1 MTIKRIIISIISV
14 LLINGC
20 SAVVYTMDNLPEKYK
35 NKIDTDFN
43 VTEYNSSRTEISQI
57 YKHEIKNNKD
67 KSGAI
72 LITDGNYAL
81 SHRVALIRMA
91 KYSIEIQTYIYEC
104 DDSSRLIIKE
114 LYDAAERGVKIRII
128 IDDQGLKKDSSDIM
142 LLNFHKNI
150 QVRVF
155 NPYKYRS
162 RALRNL
168 QFISDMNRMNYRMH
182 NKLLIVDK
190 SAVII
195 GGRNISDVYFSNSLK
210 YNFHDTDIMLIG
222 QAAQTAYN
230 SFIEYWNYKKSIP
243 VEIFPDQKI
252 KKYENIK
259 LSIKKSIEDYKQVYY
274 EFDKD
279 VEQFIDN
286 FKNKKLKIFW
296 GKVEIIADKPEK
308 TEGHLGISPIKEN
321 IDLLMKNS
329 KSSVYIEA
337 AYFVP
342 GKDGTKLLQEITNNG
357 VEIYILTN
365 SLSSNNVKIVYS
377 GWDKYRD
384 KLLKTGIIVYE
395 FKNDSSNKRKNKYIA
410 SASLHSKAIVIDD
423 NITWI
428 GSFNLDERSALYNT
442 EIVALIYSHELAK
455 EVKEKM
461 KEYMNDK
468 KSWQVFLIGNKPY
481 WRTIRHGKEIIT
493 NICPDTTLGQ
503 RMLMEILK
511 VVPER
516 LL

>member
-1 MTIKRIIISIISV
+1 MAVRKV
-14 LLINGC
+14 LLFVLFTFFINGC
-20 SAVVYTMDNLPEKYK
+20 SAVVYTMDNLPQKYK
-35 NKIDTDFN
+35 NKIDTSFN
-43 VTEYNSSRTEISQI
+43 VAEYNPVNADINKIYQQEIR
-57 YKHEIKNNKD
+57 NNKG

-72 LITDGNYAL
+72 LITDGTYAL
-81 SHRVALIRMA
+81 SHRIALIRMA

-114 LYDAAERGVKIRII
+114 LYDAAERGVKVRII
-128 IDDQGLKKDSSDIM
+128 IDDQGLRRDNSDIM
-142 LLNFHKNI
+142 LLNFHENI
-150 QVRVF
+150 SVRVF

-168 QFISDMNRMNYRMH
+168 QFISDMNRINYRMH

-195 GGRNISDVYFSNSLK
+195 GGRNISDVYFSNSLE
-210 YNFHDTDIMLIG
+210 YHFHDIDILLIG

-230 SFIEYWNYKKSIP
+230 SFMEYWNYKKSIP

-252 KKYENIK
+252 KKYENIM

-274 EFDKD
+274 EFDKN
-279 VEQFIDN
+279 VENFIND

-308 TEGHLGISPIKEN
+308 TEGNLGISPIKEN

-342 GKDGTKLLQEITNNG
+342 GKDGTKLLQDIKNNG
-357 VEIYILTN
+357 VDIIILTN
-365 SLSSNNVKIVYS
+365 SLSSSDVKIVYS

-384 KLLKTGIIVYE
+384 KLLKAGIEVFE
-395 FKNDSSNKRKNKYIA
+395 FKNDNINKRRNKYIA

-481 WRTIRHGKEIIT
+481 WRTIRQGKEIIT
-493 NICPDTTLGQ
+493 NICPDTSLGQ

>member
-1 MTIKRIIISIISV
+1 MAVRRIILYILFAFLTS
-14 LLINGC
+14 GC
-20 SAVVYTMDNLPEKYK
+20 SAVVYTMDNLPQKYRDR
-35 NKIDTDFN
+35 IDTDFE
-43 VTEYNSSRTEISQI
+43 VAEYNPYHSDISQI
-57 YKHEIKNNKD
+57 YKQEIRNNKG

-72 LITDGNYAL
+72 LITEGTYAL
-81 SHRVALIRMA
+81 SHRIALIRMA
-91 KYSIEIQTYIYEC
+91 KHSIELQTYIYEC

-114 LYDAAERGVKIRII
+114 LYNAAERGVKIRII
-128 IDDQGLKKDSSDIM
+128 IDDQGLKKDNSDIM

-168 QFISDMNRMNYRMH
+168 QFISDMNRINYRMH

-222 QAAQTAYN
+222 QAAQVSYD
-230 SFIEYWNYKKSIP
+230 SFMEYWNYKKSIP
-243 VEIFPDQKI
+243 VEIFPDQKLE
-252 KKYENIK
+252 KYDGIMK
-259 LSIKKSIEDYKQVYY
+259 SIKKSIEDYKQVYY
-274 EFDKD
+274 EFDKN
-279 VEQFIDN
+279 VENFIHD
-286 FKNKKLKIFW
+286 FENKRLKIFW
-296 GKVEIIADKPEK
+296 GKVDIIADKPEK
-308 TEGHLGISPIKEN
+308 TEGSLGVSPIKEN
-321 IDLLMKNS
+321 IDLLMKKS
-329 KSSVYIEA
+329 SSSVYIEA

-342 GKDGTKLLQEITNNG
+342 GKDGTKLLQEIKNNG
-357 VEIYILTN
+357 VEVIILTN

-384 KLLKTGIIVYE
+384 KLLKAGIIVYE

-455 EVKEKM
+455 EVKERM

-468 KSWQVFLIGNKPY
+468 KSWQVFLVGNKTY

-493 NICPDTTLGQ
+493 NVCPDTTLGQ
-503 RMLMEILK
+503 RMLMEFLK
-511 VVPER
+511 IVPER